1 MRRAGDRGR
10 RSRQHEP
17 RSSIGG
23 GHLTLSCVTAST
35 AAGAGETKPVLAEGQ
50 SDGIRENRMTQTL
63 RTLISLLRRGSQA
76 DSAHVHFHQ
85 GPHHGP
91 VPCFDEDCPNPR
103 LSI

>member
-1 MRRAGDRGR
+1 MRWAGDRGR

-17 RSSIGG
+17 RSSIGC
-23 GHLTLSCVTAST
+23 GHLTLSCVT
-35 AAGAGETKPVLAEGQ
+35 GFHGRRRGRDERVLAEGQ
-50 SDGIRENRMTQTL
+50 SDGIREDRMTQTL
-63 RTLISLLRRGSQA
+63 RTLISLLRRRSQG

-103 LSI
+103 LSV